1 MNSEYAT
8 KQENTLE
15 ALKKSSAGMIRTQTE
30 REYLPKV
37 VAIPTEQWEAFCA
50 WAREAVT
57 FQPTLYKQIEALAT
71 REELTEMTENF
82 LSEQDGTALELQ
94 KSITQSLVG
103 IAGSFKT
110 TLEDVRAENARAGRA
125 REQYISS
132 VKAELD
138 SRYDKLNG
146 LKQEAEGLLKKFH
159 RYMVT
164 TIIAAAG
171 SSALLSAIVFLLMR

>member
-1 MNSEYAT
+1 M
-8 KQENTLE
+8 
-15 ALKKSSAGMIRTQTE
+15 G
-30 REYLPKV
+30 
-37 VAIPTEQWEAFCA
+37 
-50 WAREAVT
+50 
-57 FQPTLYKQIEALAT
+57 
-71 REELTEMTENF
+71 
-82 LSEQDGTALELQ
+82 
-94 KSITQSLVG
+94 G

-125 REQYISS
+125 REQSISS
-132 VKAELD
+132 VKADLD